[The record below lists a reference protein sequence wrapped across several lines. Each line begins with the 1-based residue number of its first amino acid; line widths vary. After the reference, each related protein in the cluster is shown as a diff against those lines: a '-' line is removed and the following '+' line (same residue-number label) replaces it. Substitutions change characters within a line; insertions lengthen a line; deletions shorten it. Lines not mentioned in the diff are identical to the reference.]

1 MTDCPPHGEAAPL
14 PPMTAE
20 ELLEALAIPEMGPK
34 TLRLLLRH
42 FGSWAAAR
50 GAAPAELKALG
61 LNAEFA
67 RALKDGRA
75 AAFAADE
82 VRRARETGIRL
93 MGYSDPAFPPALR
106 LHDDLPPL
114 LYVRGELRAQDA
126 LAVAIVGSRR
136 ASVYGTMHAERFAFE
151 LAQAG
156 FTVVSGLAQG
166 IDAAAHRGALKGR
179 GRTLAVL
186 GNGLPGIYPP
196 EHEELAAQVAASGAL
211 VSELPI
217 GTAPAAK
224 NFPVRNRIIAAL
236 GLGVLV
242 VEAARKSGAL
252 ITARLAN
259 EMGKEV
265 FAIPGDIGRP
275 QTRGPHLLIRDGATL
290 VESVQDLLDQLN
302 PDASGFRSKD
312 DADAL
317 PDPRALNLNPVERAL
332 YDCLD
337 SVPKDIDTLTRETG
351 LSPANA
357 ASTLLVLELR
367 KLAVQMPGKRYV
379 RPGTLQR

>member
-1 MTDCPPHGEAAPL
+1 
-14 PPMTAE
+14 
-20 ELLEALAIPEMGPK
+20 
-34 TLRLLLRH
+34 
-42 FGSWAAAR
+42 
-50 GAAPAELKALG
+50 
-61 LNAEFA
+61 
-67 RALKDGRA
+67 
-75 AAFAADE
+75 
-82 VRRARETGIRL
+82 
-93 MGYSDPAFPPALR
+93 
-106 LHDDLPPL
+106 
-114 LYVRGELRAQDA
+114 
-126 LAVAIVGSRR
+126 
-136 ASVYGTMHAERFAFE
+136 MHAERFAFE

-186 GNGLPGIYPP
+186 GNGLPDVYPP
-196 EHEELAAQVAASGAL
+196 EHRELAAQVAASGAL
-211 VSELPI
+211 ISELPI
-217 GTAPAAK
+217 GAPPAAR

-236 GLGVLV
+236 GLGLLV

-290 VESVQDLLDQLN
+290 VESVQDILDQLG
-302 PDASGFRSKD
+302 PATGGFRD
-312 DADAL
+312 DAAAEAL

-332 YDCLD
+332 YDRLD